1 MGLGAQMVG
10 GVEQRGWMGHGFATA
25 AMARPLSRPESSGR
39 KRESERAGGR
49 RMERTGGQGSVFL
62 NRRSDVVSERG
73 RGGEHGASWDATRHR
88 APVAGWPFKLF
99 N

>member
-1 MGLGAQMVG
+1 
-10 GVEQRGWMGHGFATA
+10 MGHGFATA
-25 AMARPLSRPESSGR
+25 AMARQLPRPESSGR

-49 RMERTGGQGSVFL
+49 RMERAGGQGSVFL

-73 RGGEHGASWDATRHR
+73 RGGERGVSWDAMRHH
-88 APVAGWPFKLF
+88 APVAGRPFKLF